1 MNSSALAA
9 ARAASRRAALAG
21 ALFGFLGVA
30 AGAFGAHAL
39 KSHLEP
45 GALAVFDTAV
55 RYQIVHALALLAS
68 SWAIQQWP
76 GRVANASAIFFSVGI
91 VLFSGSLYALS
102 LSGSHLLGAL
112 TPVGGLFQ
120 LLGWLALALAAYRQ
134 AP

>member
-1 MNSSALAA
+1 MSASAPGTT
-9 ARAASRRAALAG
+9 RSASRRAALAG

-39 KSHLEP
+39 KSRLEP
-45 GALAVFDTAV
+45 GALSAFDTAV

-76 GRVANASAIFFSVGI
+76 GRIANASAIFFGVGI

-102 LSGSHLLGAL
+102 LSGEHLLGAL
-112 TPVGGLFQ
+112 TPIGGIFQ

-134 AP
+134 KP

>member
-1 MNSSALAA
+1 MNFPAPSAT
-9 ARAASRRAALAG
+9 RIASRRAALAG

-39 KSHLEP
+39 KSQLEP
-45 GALAVFDTAV
+45 SALAVFDTAV
-55 RYQIVHALALLAS
+55 RYQIIHALALLAS

-76 GRVANASAIFFSVGI
+76 GRIANASAIFFIVGI

-102 LSGSHLLGAL
+102 LSGVHLLGAL
-112 TPVGGLFQ
+112 TPIGGLFQ

-134 AP
+134 RP